1 MVRKGTVS
9 KTGKSEKPTETIKKD
24 LKMPVEPPQE
34 DQISKADGKLTA
46 AQNDPLF
53 RQLEEAGEKLKAV
66 LKDVRE
72 KANELETN
80 FLTQTKQVKE
90 TVKKEFADT
99 ENKIREN
106 PFLAIGIAA
115 GFGILVGLL
124 INRNK

>member
-34 DQISKADGKLTA
+34 DQISKADCKLTA

-72 KANELETN
+72 KANEFEANIETQA
-80 FLTQTKQVKE
+80 TQAKK
-90 TVKKEFADT
+90 TVKKEISDT
-99 ENKIREN
+99 ENTIRKN
-106 PFLAIGIAA
+106 PFVAIGIAA

-124 INRNK
+124 INRTK